1 MIRIRWHGHSC
12 FEFSNGMTLVIDP
25 HDGASI
31 GISPPKVKA
40 DVILVT
46 HDHFDHNQTRV
57 VEKEGSIVVRESKR
71 IEGIEIEAIKAYHDK
86 EKGSKRGEINMYKV
100 NYDFISFLHV
110 GDLGHML
117 DDETIKRI
125 GKIDMLFVPVG
136 GVFTI
141 DAGEAYE
148 LSKKIDAKIIVPMH
162 YKIEG
167 LSLPIDRLE
176 KFIEVSKDIP
186 VRYVANEIE
195 IEKEDIPKEKEIWV
209 FSL

>member
-12 FEFSNGMTLVIDP
+12 FEFSDGITLVIDP

-40 DVILVT
+40 DIILVT

-176 KFIEVSKDIP
+176 KFIEASKDIP

-195 IEKEDIPKEKEIWV
+195 IEKEDIPKEKEMWV

>member
-31 GISPPKVKA
+31 GIAPPKVKA

-57 VEKEGSIVVRESKR
+57 VEKEGSIVVRESKH
-71 IEGIEIEAIKAYHDK
+71 IKGIEIEAIKAYHDK
-86 EKGSKRGEINMYKV
+86 EKGGKRGEINMYKV
-100 NYDFISFLHV
+100 NYGFISFLHV

-141 DAGEAYE
+141 DAREAYE
-148 LSKKIDAKIIVPMH
+148 LSRKIDTKIIVPMH

-176 KFIEVSKDIP
+176 KFIEIAKDIP
-186 VRYVANEIE
+186 ARHVANEIE
-195 IEKEDIPKEKEIWV
+195 IEKEDIPNEKEIWV

>member
-12 FEFSNGMTLVIDP
+12 FEFSDGITLVIDP

-57 VEKEGSIVVRESKR
+57 VEKEGSIVVRGSKR

-195 IEKEDIPKEKEIWV
+195 IEKEDIPKEKEMWV